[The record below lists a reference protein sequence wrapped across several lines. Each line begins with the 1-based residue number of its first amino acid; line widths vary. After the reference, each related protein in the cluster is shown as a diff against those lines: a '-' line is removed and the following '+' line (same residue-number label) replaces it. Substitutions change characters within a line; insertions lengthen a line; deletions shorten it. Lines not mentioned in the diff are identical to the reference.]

1 MALVSHRVIT
11 DIFNLENVV
20 QQTCMM
26 QAKNILI
33 DTLRDIFRQDRE
45 YKYVDDVFGYPK
57 TPSHLGLDP
66 EAGLNDE
73 ETTRIYIGSSYRY
86 DVKFNPSIIVK
97 NTGNRYKAVSF
108 NQDWMGV
115 TYSKELIMDGYGNKT
130 IINNPEYTTLV
141 GAWDQTFEVKVVA
154 ETEMDRE
161 EIADIVMITLMGSRR
176 KELERAGI
184 FIKSLSSGGEAEQPY
199 ANDYLYMVSINIE
212 IRSEWKILIPITDVC
227 ERIAMCIT
235 FDTLSTDTP
244 ADGLTINQQIAL
256 ADQLG

>member
-1 MALVSHRVIT
+1 MTLTSHRVIT

-20 QQTCMM
+20 QHTCMM
-26 QAKNILI
+26 QGKNIII
-33 DTLRDIFRQDRE
+33 DTLRDIFRADRE

-66 EAGLNDE
+66 EAGLDGE

-97 NTGNRYKAVSF
+97 NTGNRYKPISF
-108 NQDWMGV
+108 NQDWMSI
-115 TYSKELIMDGYGNKT
+115 THSKELIVDGYGKQT
-130 IINNPEYTTLV
+130 IINTPEATTLV

-161 EIADIVMITLMGSRR
+161 EIADIVIISLVASRR
-176 KELERAGI
+176 KELEQAGI
-184 FIKSLSSGGEAEQPY
+184 FIKNLSTGGEAEQPY
-199 ANDYLYMVSINIE
+199 ANDYLYTVSVNLE
-212 IRSEWKILIPITDVC
+212 IRSEWKILIPISNIM

-235 FDTLSTDTP
+235 FDALDTDPP
-244 ADGLTINQQIAL
+244 ADGLTINQHITL
-256 ADQLG
+256 ADQLS